1 MTTIERGLRLVEG
14 RFLHPRHSPLHALR
28 LAHAFRYT
36 THQCAN
42 NRAQPRR
49 YRYPRPD
56 RARKFPHI
64 KKRASGRALG
74 RALAYQDKTRRGLRG
89 EQRGP
94 KTETLACYKEFF

>member
-1 MTTIERGLRLVEG
+1 MLCGWHTRSDI
-14 RFLHPRHSPLHALR
+14 P
-28 LAHAFRYT
+28 

-89 EQRGP
+89 EEGDQKQKP
-94 KTETLACYKEFF
+94 LLATKNFFASLPEQYRRLLARAQES